1 MFRGSVID
9 SEFQGISTIQIM
21 NMLNPDVVTLGNHE
35 VDYGIAHLL
44 FLEKCATFPI
54 VNANLYIKTNHTR
67 LFDPCH
73 IIEIDGM
80 KVLFIGILTEQTI
93 MQCRT
98 DGLVGSFIALEEA
111 ADEIGKICN
120 TYNGIDID
128 FTVLLTH
135 IGFEEDK
142 KLAAILD
149 PDWGVDVIIGG
160 HSHTYPYEN
169 AAHLLHMTGAQ
180 IKHAIRFMLRDE
192 ALAGEHTEF
201 YQLSS
206 GMQVEYDQEQ
216 KTFLRFDFEDEP
228 IEDEKTYT
236 VGMEHF
242 HLANLPESFDLTIE
256 DVCGEFRPR
265 VISTSC
271 TQIIEEALCSG
282 LAFEG
287 YTRSSHTWIGNSRF
301 SYWGTGGVGSVLLGD
316 AHLSRDGTELIW
328 EDFYFSENVE
338 VNGGFETRFFYNTTG
353 LYDADGSMEI
363 TEEEFDAI
371 TEKYMNDDR
380 VNTLELTP
388 LSVYGGAGSTGSTG
402 GNGNASLGEGPFELF
417 GGQYQ
422 NFNAGVVANIWE
434 QSTGIVFAFDIEDAS
449 FQGDTSYDDVKG
461 RLGFYAVDH
470 TTDDVVTGYVETD
483 GNGIRVTFTGSE
495 SGSVSAG
502 DVYTLDKVD

>member
-1 MFRGSVID
+1 MKHLKKLTLLHSNDMHGDFMEETVDEKLVGGVSMLSGYVSKVRAEEENVIYAVAGDMFRGSVID

-142 KLAAILD
+142 KLAGMLD

-160 HSHTYPYEN
+160 HSHTYLDEPAEVNGIPIVQAGTGTDQIGRFDIIVDTDNNCIDSYTWKTVPIDEAHCPRDPAVEELISSYKSHTDAKYGKIITRLKRELTHTERFRETEIGNLFSDIFRDALGVDIFLCGSGSIRTEKLGPVVTMRDLRECYPYEN

-282 LAFEG
+282 HYRDA
-287 YTRSSHTWIGNSRF
+287 RIGDR
-301 SYWGTGGVGSVLLGD
+301 LIL
-316 AHLSRDGTELIW
+316 HLS
-328 EDFYFSENVE
+328 
-338 VNGGFETRFFYNTTG
+338 
-353 LYDADGSMEI
+353 
-363 TEEEFDAI
+363 
-371 TEKYMNDDR
+371 
-380 VNTLELTP
+380 
-388 LSVYGGAGSTGSTG
+388 
-402 GNGNASLGEGPFELF
+402 
-417 GGQYQ
+417 
-422 NFNAGVVANIWE
+422 
-434 QSTGIVFAFDIEDAS
+434 
-449 FQGDTSYDDVKG
+449 
-461 RLGFYAVDH
+461 
-470 TTDDVVTGYVETD
+470 
-483 GNGIRVTFTGSE
+483 
-495 SGSVSAG
+495 
-502 DVYTLDKVD
+502 